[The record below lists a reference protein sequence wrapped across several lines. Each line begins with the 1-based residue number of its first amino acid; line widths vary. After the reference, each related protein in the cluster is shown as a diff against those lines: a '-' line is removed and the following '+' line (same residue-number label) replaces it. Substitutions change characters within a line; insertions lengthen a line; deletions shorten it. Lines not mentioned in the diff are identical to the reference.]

1 MSVEGNRRPGILE
14 DNSQQH
20 PGIFNSEAEVT
31 ENREMISV
39 SDLPIALPTNTIIE
53 KLSNLCILCTGLAF
67 CCSCFVLIIYSL
79 LTFVFKLAEKIPNC
93 SINGTFY
100 RHG

>member
-1 MSVEGNRRPGILE
+1 MSIEGNRGPGVLE

-20 PGIFNSEAEVT
+20 PRLLDSETEVT

-39 SDLPIALPTNTIIE
+39 SDIPIGSRTNTIIE
-53 KLSNLCILCTGLAF
+53 KFSNLCVLCTGLAF

-79 LTFVFKLAEKIPNC
+79 LSFVFKLAEKIPNC
-93 SINGTFY
+93 SINGTYY